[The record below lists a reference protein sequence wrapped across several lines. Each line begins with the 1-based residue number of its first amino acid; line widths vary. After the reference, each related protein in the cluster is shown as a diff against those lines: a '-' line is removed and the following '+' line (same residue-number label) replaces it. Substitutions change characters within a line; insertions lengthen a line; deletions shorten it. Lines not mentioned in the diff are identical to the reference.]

1 MAREASL
8 QVPSAKPVVCRETSP
23 SEEMVIIIRC
33 MGSGPQFDGELD
45 GAISKLG
52 LGDRVPLPA
61 RLQLGRFG
69 GVALQEAGELLRVT
83 PEALEM
89 IMQDGPVGSD
99 ADGKAPVGQL
109 HPGTRGDLVK
119 QADLAVCGRGQ
130 TEAQASGGEGRLAFD
145 LGLDGN
151 RVRHDKAPSV
161 ARWKRK
167 SPGLIGP
174 EAWEGDRPM
183 GIGVVI

>member
-33 MGSGPQFDGELD
+33 MELGPQFDGELD

-52 LGDRVPLPA
+52 LGDRVPLPT
-61 RLQLGRFG
+61 RLQLGRLSSVG
-69 GVALQEAGELLRVT
+69 LQEAGQFLWVA
-83 PEALEM
+83 PETLKM

-99 ADGKAPVGQL
+99 ADRKSPVGQL

-119 QADLAVCGRGQ
+119 QADLAMCGRGQ

-145 LGLDGN
+145 LCLDRN
-151 RVRHDKAPSV
+151 CVRHDKAPSV

-167 SPGLIGP
+167 SPELIGP